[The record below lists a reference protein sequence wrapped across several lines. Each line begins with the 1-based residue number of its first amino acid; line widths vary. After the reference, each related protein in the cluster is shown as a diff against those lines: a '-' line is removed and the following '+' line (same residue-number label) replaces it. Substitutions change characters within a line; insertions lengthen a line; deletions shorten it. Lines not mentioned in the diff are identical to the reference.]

1 MENGIAVKAEIVCSE
16 EGTARKDELKVF
28 GADFNISETYEENLV
43 CPYCGEKILF
53 RVKTKGDDTE
63 ETKKASTEFAKAA
76 RLSLII
82 IASTLAAI
90 LAVALL
96 KTFVGGDLID
106 IAGNVV
112 ILIAA
117 FLLIAGLLY
126 FAAYAR
132 YLGNKEKAVMKYESK
147 HPYMV
152 SIKGSGHYFKESVS
166 HRGKSIKNSFITWD
180 EHGIRQ

>member
-16 EGTARKDELKVF
+16 ERATRKEGSQVF
-28 GADFNISETYEENLV
+28 GADFNILETYEESFD

-53 RVKTKGDDTE
+53 RVKTKGDVTE
-63 ETKKASTEFAKAA
+63 ETKKASTEYAKAA

-82 IASTLAAI
+82 IVSSLVAI
-90 LAVALL
+90 FAVILL
-96 KTFVGGDLID
+96 KAFVGGDLVD

-112 ILIAA
+112 ILMAA

-132 YLGNKEKAVMKYESK
+132 YLGNNEKAIIKYESK

-152 SIKGSGHYFKESVS
+152 SIIGSGHYFKESVS